1 MRYRKLTAGGDYT
14 FGQSNLDFYKDIDA
28 VRQAIQTRLDLYL
41 DTFWRDLSDGLPM
54 FQSILGPSG
63 SAQHLATIDQIIQA
77 RILGT
82 EGVSSVVSYSSTYDR
97 NTRRYSFTATV
108 QTIYSETPITVT
120 GTR

>member
-41 DTFWRDLSDGLPM
+41 DSFWRDLSDGLPM
-54 FQSILGPSG
+54 YQSILAQTG
-63 SAQHLATIDQIIQA
+63 SAKNLATIDQIIQA
-77 RILGT
+77 RIQGT
-82 EGVSSVVSYSSTYDR
+82 EGVSSVLSYSSTYDR

-108 QTIYSETPITVT
+108 QTDYSETVVT
-120 GTR
+120 GTI